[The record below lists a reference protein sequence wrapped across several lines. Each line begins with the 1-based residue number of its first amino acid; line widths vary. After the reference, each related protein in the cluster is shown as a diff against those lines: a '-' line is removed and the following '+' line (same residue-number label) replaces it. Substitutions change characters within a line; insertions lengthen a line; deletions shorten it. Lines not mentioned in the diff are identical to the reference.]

1 MPGRIGEQ
9 EEGKGAVSNLN
20 IKRAV
25 ENIRANTTA
34 YTPVVETIVNAIQAI
49 EGAGR
54 GNGKITVR
62 VLRSAQL
69 ETDDSLGS
77 IVGFE
82 IEDNGVGFTDE
93 HRQSFDTLY
102 SDLKIMEGGKGF
114 GRFTCLKHF
123 EDLHVVSVFNGTTG
137 YQKRTFSMGKDNE
150 IIVNEKLAGIAA
162 NDSGTVVH
170 LDSLRRGSYEKK
182 LSTLAR
188 TLVEKLLPYFITNN
202 YMPPEI
208 VLCERDGTGWIRLN
222 DFTSQLSEVIQ
233 EINAPDNVFK
243 LLSMAAEQ
251 EFIVRVF
258 KFRSPKNHKSM
269 ISLVAHRREVSTT
282 AIHNYVPEFDDD
294 FYEKDAAGNADTE
307 KNYILKAYVFGKY
320 LDDNV
325 ALERGE
331 FNFKQDSDL
340 IFGISQSQ
348 IESHAA
354 QIAKAAVGDEILTR
368 QDKKKARIQSYV
380 DEEAPWHKTVLNKI
394 DLSTLPYNA
403 SNEDIETKLQRSKH
417 SQEMQIKRDV
427 KTIMDNS
434 DPTDLAK
441 NVLEIVGRISE
452 TSKNDLVHYIALRRN
467 ILDLFDRS
475 LQHDKQGTYTN
486 EGVVH
491 DVIFPRKGDTDVTA
505 FEDHNLWMIDER
517 LNFTTYVSS
526 DLPLDGSKSERPDLL
541 VYNGR
546 VSFRSDNE
554 ASNPI
559 TIFEFKKPFRDD
571 FVNPSSKED
580 PVDQIVRYVNNI
592 RDGKYKTP
600 QGRGILVTTNTPFYA
615 YVVCDLTQKVKDWL
629 LREKNF
635 TEMPDGL
642 GWFHWY
648 GNIRLYIEVWSW
660 DRILRDAKMRN
671 AVFFKKLGIN

>member
-1 MPGRIGEQ
+1 M
-9 EEGKGAVSNLN
+9 SNLN
-20 IKRAV
+20 IKRTV

-34 YTPVVETIVNAIQAI
+34 YTPVVETVVNAIQAI
-49 EGAGR
+49 ECSGR
-54 GNGKITVR
+54 SGGKVTVR
-62 VLRSAQL
+62 ALRSTQL
-69 ETDDSLGS
+69 ENDGSLPA
-77 IVGFE
+77 IIGFE

-102 SDLKIMEGGKGF
+102 SDLKIKEGGKGF

-123 EDLHVVSVFNGTTG
+123 EDLHIVSVFNGTEG
-137 YQKRTFSMGKDNE
+137 YRKRTFSMGKDNE
-150 IIVNEKLAGIAA
+150 IIVGEKVAVVAA

-170 LDSLRRGSYEKK
+170 LYTLRRGSYEKK

-188 TLVEKLLPYFITNN
+188 TLVEKLLPYFITKD
-202 YMPPEI
+202 YAPPEI
-208 VLCERDGTGWIRLN
+208 ILCEKDGSGAIRLN
-222 DFTSQLSEVIQ
+222 DFTSQLSDVIE
-233 EINAPDNVFK
+233 EIDARNNVFT
-243 LLSMAAEQ
+243 LPATAGDQ
-251 EFIVRVF
+251 EFTVRVF

-269 ISLVAHRREVSTT
+269 ISLVAHKREVSST

-307 KNYILKAYVFGKY
+307 KNYIIKAYVFSKY

-331 FNFKQDSDL
+331 FNFKQDRDL
-340 IFGISQSQ
+340 IFGISQNQ
-348 IESHAA
+348 IESRTA
-354 QIAKAAVGDEILTR
+354 QIAKVAVGNEILTR
-368 QDKKKARIQSYV
+368 QEKKKARVQSYV
-380 DEEAPWHKTVLNKI
+380 DEEAPWHKTVLDRI
-394 DLSTLPYNA
+394 DLSGLPYNA
-403 SNEDIETKLQRSKH
+403 SNEEIETKLQRAKH
-417 SQEMQIKRDV
+417 SQEMQIRRDV
-427 KTIMDNS
+427 KTIMEKS
-434 DPTDLAK
+434 DPADLAK

-467 ILDLFDRS
+467 ILDLFEKS
-475 LQHDKQGTYTN
+475 LQTDEQGNYSN

-491 DVIFPRKGDTDVTA
+491 DIIFPRKGDTDTTS
-505 FEDHNLWMIDER
+505 FEEHHLWMIDER
-517 LNFTTYVSS
+517 LNFTTYISS
-526 DLPLDGSKSERPDLL
+526 DLPLDGGMSQRPDLL

-559 TIFEFKKPFRDD
+559 TIFEFKKPYRDD

-580 PVDQIVRYVNNI
+580 PVEQIVRYVNDI

-600 QGRGILVTTNTPFYA
+600 QGRSILVTDNTPFYG
-615 YVVCDLTQKVKDWL
+615 YVVCDLTPKVKAWL

-635 TEMPDGL
+635 IEMPDGL

-660 DRILRDAKMRN
+660 DRVLRDAKMRN
-671 AVFFKKLGIN
+671 AIFFNKLGIN

>member
-1 MPGRIGEQ
+1 M
-9 EEGKGAVSNLN
+9 SNLN

-49 EGAGR
+49 ESKGR

-62 VLRSAQL
+62 VLRSTQL
-69 ETDDSLGS
+69 ETDGGLPA

-102 SDLKIMEGGKGF
+102 SDLKIKEGGKGF

-123 EDLHVVSVFNGTTG
+123 EDMHVVSVFNGTTG
-137 YQKRTFSMGKDNE
+137 YQTRTFSMGKDNE
-150 IIVNEKLAGIAA
+150 IIVDEKIASIAA

-170 LDSLRRGSYEKK
+170 LKSLRRGYFEKK

-188 TLVEKLLPYFITNN
+188 TLVEKLLPYFITKD
-202 YMPPEI
+202 YTPPEI
-208 VLCERDGTGWIRLN
+208 ILCERDGSGSIRLN
-222 DFTSQLSEVIQ
+222 DFTSQLSDVIQ
-233 EINAPDNVFK
+233 EINATDNVFT
-243 LLSMAAEQ
+243 LTATAGEQ
-251 EFIVRVF
+251 DFIVRVF

-269 ISLVAHRREVSTT
+269 IGLVAHKREVSGT

-294 FYEKDAAGNADTE
+294 FYEKDVAGNADAE

-348 IESHAA
+348 VESRAA
-354 QIAKAAVGDEILTR
+354 QIAKTAVGDEILIR
-368 QDKKKARIQSYV
+368 QERKKVRIQRYV
-380 DEEAPWHKTVLNKI
+380 DEEAPWHKTVLEKI

-403 SNEDIETKLQRSKH
+403 GNEEIEAKLQRAKH

-427 KTIMDNS
+427 RTIMEES
-434 DPTDLAK
+434 DSAGLAK
-441 NVLEIVGRISE
+441 NVQEIVSKISE

-467 ILDLFDRS
+467 ILDLFDKS
-475 LQHDKQGTYTN
+475 LQQNDQGIYSS

-491 DVIFPRKGDTDVTA
+491 DIIFPRKGDTDTTSFA
-505 FEDHNLWMIDER
+505 DHNLWMIDER
-517 LNFTTYVSS
+517 LNFTTYISS

-580 PVDQIVRYVNNI
+580 PVEQIVRYVNDI

-600 QGRGILVTTNTPFYA
+600 QGRSILVAANTPFYG
-615 YVVCDLTQKVKDWL
+615 YVVCDLAPKVKDWL

-660 DRILRDAKMRN
+660 DRVLRDAKMRN
-671 AVFFKKLGIN
+671 AVFFKKLGIS

>member
-1 MPGRIGEQ
+1 M
-9 EEGKGAVSNLN
+9 SNLN
-20 IKRAV
+20 IRRAV

-49 EGAGR
+49 ESTGR
-54 GNGKITVR
+54 SSGKITVR
-62 VLRSAQL
+62 ALRSTQL
-69 ETDDSLGS
+69 ENDGSLPA

-102 SDLKIMEGGKGF
+102 SDLKIKEGGKGF

-123 EDLHVVSVFNGTTG
+123 EDLHVVSVFNGTDG
-137 YQKRTFSMGKDNE
+137 YRKRTFSMGKDNE
-150 IIVNEKLAGIAA
+150 IIVGEKLAAVAA

-170 LDSLRRGSYEKK
+170 LDTLRRGSYEKK
-182 LSTLAR
+182 LPTLAR
-188 TLVEKLLPYFITNN
+188 TLVEKLLPYFITKD
-202 YMPPEI
+202 YTPPEI
-208 VLCERDGTGWIRLN
+208 ILCERNGDGAIRLN
-222 DFTSQLSEVIQ
+222 DFTSQLSDVIQ
-233 EINAPDNVFK
+233 EIDAPDNVFT
-243 LLSMAAEQ
+243 LPAVAGDQ
-251 EFIVRVF
+251 EFTVRVF

-269 ISLVAHRREVSTT
+269 ISLVAHKREVSNT
-282 AIHNYVPEFDDD
+282 AVHNYVPEFDDD
-294 FYEKDAAGNADTE
+294 FYEKDAAGNADTD
-307 KNYILKAYVFGKY
+307 KNYIIKAYVFSKY

-331 FNFKQDSDL
+331 FNFKRESDL
-340 IFGISQSQ
+340 IFGISQNQ
-348 IESHAA
+348 VESRAA

-368 QDKKKARIQSYV
+368 QEKKKARVQSYV
-380 DEEAPWHKTVLNKI
+380 DEEAPWHKTVLDRI
-394 DLSTLPYNA
+394 DLSALPYNA
-403 SNEDIETKLQRSKH
+403 SNEEIEIKLQRAKH
-417 SQEMQIKRDV
+417 SQEMQIRRDV
-427 KTIMDNS
+427 KAIMEKS
-434 DPTDLAK
+434 DPADLAK
-441 NVLEIVGRISE
+441 NVLEIVGKISE

-467 ILDLFDRS
+467 ILDLFEKS
-475 LQHDKQGTYTN
+475 LQTDEQGNYSN

-491 DVIFPRKGDTDVTA
+491 DIIFPRRGDTDTTS
-505 FEDHNLWMIDER
+505 FEEHHLWMIDER
-517 LNFTTYVSS
+517 LNFTTYISS

-559 TIFEFKKPFRDD
+559 TIFEFKKPYRDD

-580 PVDQIVRYVNNI
+580 PVEQIVRYVNDI

-600 QGRGILVTTNTPFYA
+600 QGRSILVTDNTPFYG
-615 YVVCDLTQKVKDWL
+615 YVVCDLTPKVKAWL

-660 DRILRDAKMRN
+660 DRVLRDAKMRN

>member
-1 MPGRIGEQ
+1 
-9 EEGKGAVSNLN
+9 VSNLN
-20 IKRAV
+20 IKGAV

-49 EGAGR
+49 ESTGR
-54 GNGKITVR
+54 GNGKVTVR
-62 VLRSAQL
+62 ALRSTQL
-69 ETDDSLGS
+69 ETDGGLPA

-93 HRQSFDTLY
+93 HRHSFDTLY
-102 SDLKIMEGGKGF
+102 SDLKIKEGGKGF

-123 EDLHVVSVFNGTTG
+123 EDLHVASVFNGVTG

-150 IIVNEKLAGIAA
+150 IIVNENLVAMAA
-162 NDSGTVVH
+162 NDSGSVVH

-188 TLVEKLLPYFITNN
+188 TLVEKLLPYFITND
-202 YMPPEI
+202 YTPPEI
-208 VLCERDGTGWIRLN
+208 ILCERDDSGSIRLN
-222 DFTSQLSEVIQ
+222 DFTSQLSDVIQ
-233 EINAPDNVFK
+233 EIEAPDNLFK
-243 LLSMAAEQ
+243 LRGTAGEQ
-251 EFIVRVF
+251 EFTVRVF

-269 ISLVAHRREVSTT
+269 ISLVAHKREVSST

-294 FYEKDAAGNADTE
+294 FYEKDAAGNADVE

-348 IESHAA
+348 IESRAA
-354 QIAKAAVGDEILTR
+354 QIAKDTVGDEIITR
-368 QDKKKARIQSYV
+368 QEKKKTRVDTYV
-380 DEEAPWHKTVLNKI
+380 EEEAPWHKTVLDKI

-403 SNEDIETKLQRSKH
+403 SNDEIESRLQRAKH
-417 SQEMQIKRDV
+417 SEEMQIKRDV
-427 KTIMDNS
+427 RTILEKT
-434 DPTDLAK
+434 DPADLVK
-441 NVLEIVGRISE
+441 NVSDIVSKISD

-467 ILDLFDRS
+467 IIDLFAKS
-475 LQHDKQGTYTN
+475 LETNVQGDYSS

-491 DVIFPRKGDTDVTA
+491 DIIFPRKGHTDITW
-505 FEDHNLWMIDER
+505 FDDHNLWMIDER
-517 LNFTTYVSS
+517 LNFTTHVSS
-526 DLPLDGSKSERPDLL
+526 DLPLDGRNSERPDLL
-541 VYNGR
+541 VYNKR
-546 VSFRSDNE
+546 VSFRGENE

-580 PVDQIVRYVNNI
+580 PIEQIVRYVNDM
-592 RDGKYKTP
+592 RDGKYQTP
-600 QGRGILVTTNTPFYA
+600 QGRKLLVSDNTPFYG
-615 YVVCDLTQKVKDWL
+615 YVVCDLTQKVETWL
-629 LREKNF
+629 RREKNF
-635 TEMPDGL
+635 TPMPDAL
-642 GWFHWY
+642 GWFNWY
-648 GNIRLYIEVWSW
+648 GNIRLYIEVLSW
-660 DRILRDAKMRN
+660 DKVLRDARMRN
-671 AVFFKKLGIN
+671 AVFFKKLGI